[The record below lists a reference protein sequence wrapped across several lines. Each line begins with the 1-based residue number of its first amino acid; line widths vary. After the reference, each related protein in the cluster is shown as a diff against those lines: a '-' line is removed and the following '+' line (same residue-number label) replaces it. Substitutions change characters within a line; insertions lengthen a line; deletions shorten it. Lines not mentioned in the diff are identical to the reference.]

1 MSYKPGGFVQG
12 AGHGGTFE
20 DAYGK
25 LLACGYLHAFFEI

>member
-20 DAYGK
+20 DAWQ
-25 LLACGYLHAFFEI
+25 LLACGYLHAFLEI